1 MNLVPQGE
9 AMHLTR
15 NERRSSSPTRRST
28 SLPESAVWDLVGEQV
43 ERNQVVEHLVALKSA
58 AERAATTADRPG
70 AILNGIYDS
79 SNRADSPGH
88 AASFD
93 PEIVEGGADG
103 SGAENRR
110 DQLDRQHRTR
120 FRAQRRHQ

>member
-1 MNLVPQGE
+1 MHFDPQHTALVITDAQVD
-9 AMHLTR
+9 LL
-15 NERRSSSPTRRST
+15 SPG
-28 SLPESAVWDLVGEQV
+28 SAVWDLVGEQV

-70 AILNGIYDS
+70 AILNGINDS

-93 PEIVEGGADG
+93 PELVEGGADG

-120 FRAQRRHQ
+120 FRACLRAQRRHQ